1 MQPGQPCWDPLQYSS
16 ASNQQFFFSELRR
29 ESRSCTTANFSYVQL
44 GGSLAQTNEY
54 DFHLENGLLY
64 KLDNAEHYTY
74 SIYPSSEV
82 VKKEVL
88 LNVYQRPI
96 VNFKLECALRE
107 ERNMQ
112 TIFDDLSSSDV
123 LKTWPKLLNEMN
135 RFGLWCLILVMIVPI
150 LSFNGTII
158 LTPLTFITVS
168 GMYIATLI
176 YAVPT
181 RDELLSFIDAS

>member
-1 MQPGQPCWDPLQYSS
+1 MSLD
-16 ASNQQFFFSELRR
+16 R
-29 ESRSCTTANFSYVQL
+29 RSCTTANFSYVKL

-54 DFHLENGLLY
+54 DFQLENGLLY
-64 KLDNAEHYTY
+64 KLDHAEHYTY

-112 TIFDDLSSSDV
+112 TIFDDHVTSIGI
-123 LKTWPKLLNEMN
+123 LKTWPKLLDDCE
-135 RFGLWCLILVMIVPI
+135 RFGTKTLVLVILVPVF
-150 LSFNGTII
+150 SAKFNLV
-158 LTPLTFITVS
+158 LTPLMFISVS
-168 GMYIATLI
+168 GIYIATLV

-181 RDELLSFIDAS
+181 WQELLSFIDSSSVDPSWI